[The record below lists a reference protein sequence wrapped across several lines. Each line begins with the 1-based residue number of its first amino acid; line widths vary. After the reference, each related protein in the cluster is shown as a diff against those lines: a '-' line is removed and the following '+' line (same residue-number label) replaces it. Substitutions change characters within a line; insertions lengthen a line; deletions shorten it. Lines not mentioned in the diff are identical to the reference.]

1 MPRRPHRPTGP
12 PSPPSRSPDGT
23 AVRVE
28 LAGHVV
34 RLNELRA
41 RPQRYARWFAAA
53 RRHPGHATCR
63 CTRDGERLVIREI
76 AGVFHLAR
84 WPRTRDNH
92 RPGCPFFTI
101 ESRHASTRAAPR
113 AAITATDHGTRITVG
128 YAFTTADPSDG
139 STVKDHEDNHR
150 GLVGGT
156 REHTATVT
164 GLGLLHW
171 LFEASGLNTWPP
183 GETRGTRRTEP
194 PRRDWADVHT
204 ALVQV
209 LAGLRLGEHP
219 APRLA
224 YVVAPYRPGRAD
236 PARDA
241 RIAEFLRP
249 LEHPE
254 QVTIRGG
261 PHRGQTRT
269 LRHRRLLCGEVK
281 ALAETE
287 RGHKLTLRHFP
298 RPIFLSDDLVADL
311 SRRFPAP
318 FSSRRGPT
326 ARRVVLALIEGTPRG
341 HLRLVDAAVMLTTDV
356 YIPVDSS
363 HELTMANALIAAQ
376 RGFTKP
382 LRYDHDET
390 SLPDFVLTDLTTNSG
405 TGGSSNGP
413 ATVVE
418 VWGLSSSAYLERK
431 RAKVARYY
439 AEGTR
444 VIERTPPEQLPALD
458 RPPC

>member
-1 MPRRPHRPTGP
+1 MPRRPHRPTGAP
-12 PSPPSRSPDGT
+12 KAPSRSPDDAG
-23 AVRVE
+23 VRVE

-76 AGVFHLAR
+76 AGTYHLAR

-101 ESRHASTRAAPR
+101 ESRHASTRSAAR

-128 YAFTTADPSDG
+128 YAFITADPTDG
-139 STVKDHEDNHR
+139 STVDDHEDNHR
-150 GLVGGT
+150 GLVVGT
-156 REHTATVT
+156 RAHTATVT

-183 GETRGTRRTEP
+183 SETRGTRRAEP
-194 PRRDWADVHT
+194 SRRDWADVHT

-209 LAGLRLGEHP
+209 LAELRLGEHP

-224 YVVAPYRPGRAD
+224 YVVAPYRPGRPD

-261 PHRGQTRT
+261 PRRGQR
-269 LRHRRLLCGEVK
+269 
-281 ALAETE
+281 
-287 RGHKLTLRHFP
+287 
-298 RPIFLSDDLVADL
+298 
-311 SRRFPAP
+311 PAP
-318 FSSRRGPT
+318 CAT
-326 ARRVVLALIEGTPRG
+326 AGCC
-341 HLRLVDAAVMLTTDV
+341 
-356 YIPVDSS
+356 
-363 HELTMANALIAAQ
+363 
-376 RGFTKP
+376 
-382 LRYDHDET
+382 
-390 SLPDFVLTDLTTNSG
+390 
-405 TGGSSNGP
+405 
-413 ATVVE
+413 
-418 VWGLSSSAYLERK
+418 
-431 RAKVARYY
+431 
-439 AEGTR
+439 AES
-444 VIERTPPEQLPALD
+444 
-458 RPPC
+458 